1 MYISLS
7 DGVDISLLGTTIFAD
22 DDTFN
27 EYEIHLGLVGLLIQQ
42 ASLKE
47 NLFLEMNC
55 TLLAQG
61 CNTVCLY
68 LKKQQICYLL
78 NEGRNCY
85 VKKRKIS
92 THNQL

>member
-1 MYISLS
+1 MSLSFGYDVIFFLLRYGRPLWIKHPDEDVAAMYISLS

-55 TLLAQG
+55 TLLA
-61 CNTVCLY
+61 
-68 LKKQQICYLL
+68 
-78 NEGRNCY
+78 
-85 VKKRKIS
+85 
-92 THNQL
+92 